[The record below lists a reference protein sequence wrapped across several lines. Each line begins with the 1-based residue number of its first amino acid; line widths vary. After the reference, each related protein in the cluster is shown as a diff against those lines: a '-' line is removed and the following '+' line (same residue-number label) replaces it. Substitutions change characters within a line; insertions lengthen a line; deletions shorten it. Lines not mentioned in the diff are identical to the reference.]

1 MIGLFT
7 KQIQTKN
14 LKIMFNMYFLV
25 TGFFLLSFVL
35 AVLSILQEIIIIIFN
50 LFNYR
55 NTNCLA
61 LSTSTLIPNS
71 DCLLHVYIQ
80 NLKKEVKT
88 NDSVPCLD

>member
-61 LSTSTLIPNS
+61 LYTSTLIPNS

-80 NLKKEVKT
+80 NLKK
-88 NDSVPCLD
+88 

>member
-35 AVLSILQEIIIIIFN
+35 AVLSILQQIIIIIFN
-50 LFNYR
+50 LLNYR
-55 NTNCLA
+55 NTKCF
-61 LSTSTLIPNS
+61 NS
-71 DCLLHVYIQ
+71 FLVNSY
-80 NLKKEVKT
+80 T
-88 NDSVPCLD
+88 

>member
-25 TGFFLLSFVL
+25 TGFFFLLSLAL

-80 NLKKEVKT
+80 N
-88 NDSVPCLD
+88 

>member
-55 NTNCLA
+55 NTNCF
-61 LSTSTLIPNS
+61 NS
-71 DCLLHVYIQ
+71 FLVNSY
-80 NLKKEVKT
+80 T
-88 NDSVPCLD
+88 